1 MVEQALLAAEQLKDE
16 SFSLELFS
24 HCDLVK
30 PEDRDVY
37 NDLVTQRVHLHAVE
51 ASQDSPSTMV
61 KEWQVWLR
69 RFRTVVVQNRQ
80 LARMIAPVAMHMQD
94 MIKALQGNKSTF
106 VEYSIGPES
115 STVFIVDSDG
125 RISSEILPVKRANL
139 QYQISAIL
147 NSSRN
152 SSGST
157 NVYRDRQILSN
168 LYNQLL
174 PPPVR
179 ALIPNN
185 PDRTLVIIPD
195 GVLFNLPFAALIGED
210 GKFLIENHT
219 LTMACSMGAFIDTPS
234 QYSNDNSIVVAADG
248 LGAGDNVI
256 SSGVFQPELI
266 TKLSGEQDSVS
277 DLCNE
282 LKGKS
287 IIHVSSR
294 LLLEPNNPFASFV
307 SIGEKNGLEKK
318 VMADTLFGTNLNSD
332 LAVWSASSVNA
343 KDEKSVKVFSRG
355 LNYAGVRNVLMSLW
369 LAPEPERT
377 NELIEFYKNR
387 QIGLTQAQ
395 SLRKAELIALSKDPS
410 PHSWAAF
417 QLLDLD

>member
-1 MVEQALLAAEQLKDE
+1 MNVLKKHKNPVLEARIYCGLGEIYFKLADVAQAESAIRQGIELATKINDDASLWRDYTIQAKLEFTQGQEGTAKESRVSALSYLRSPESGLFPTPERLGFPTTREDLASELIQLAAQHGMVEQALLAAEQLKDE

-37 NDLVTQRVHLHAVE
+37 NDSVTQRVHLHAVE

-61 KEWQVWLR
+61 ERVQVWLR

-125 RISSEILPVKRANL
+125 RISSEILPVKEGKFT
-139 QYQISAIL
+139 ISNIGNFKFVKEL
-147 NSSRN
+147 IGKHECLPRSP
-152 SSGST
+152 
-157 NVYRDRQILSN
+157 DLSN

-277 DLCNE
+277 DL
-282 LKGKS
+282 L
-287 IIHVSSR
+287 
-294 LLLEPNNPFASFV
+294 
-307 SIGEKNGLEKK
+307 
-318 VMADTLFGTNLNSD
+318 
-332 LAVWSASSVNA
+332 
-343 KDEKSVKVFSRG
+343 
-355 LNYAGVRNVLMSLW
+355 
-369 LAPEPERT
+369 
-377 NELIEFYKNR
+377 
-387 QIGLTQAQ
+387 Q
-395 SLRKAELIALSKDPS
+395 
-410 PHSWAAF
+410 
-417 QLLDLD
+417 